1 MNRKIVTYLALS
13 SLLLLGSCHWSSR
26 HHEALMS
33 GIRESKNI
41 IENSLDGNEEAQNQ
55 QTGTSAGNAQG
66 GPNADAQDVLLPAKL
81 NDRPEQQ
88 LVRAG
93 YVVSY
98 NSATRDPNW
107 VAWHLTA
114 DHTTGPYKRQGVKF
128 HEDEDVDYP
137 RATDADYR
145 GSGYD
150 RGHMCPSADNRWS
163 EQAQEDC
170 FLFTNMCPQSHDLN
184 SGDWNDLEDRC
195 RKWADEYGD
204 IYIVSGPVF
213 KEAKGRS
220 IGQNK
225 VRVPDG
231 FFKVVVCM
239 RGTPK
244 GIGFYCPNEDGHR
257 DLFAYATSIDE
268 IERLTG
274 IDFFASLPNQTEQA
288 VEKAYDA
295 NDWN

>member
-1 MNRKIVTYLALS
+1 MALS

-33 GIRESKNI
+33 GIRASKDI
-41 IENSLDGNEEAQNQ
+41 IGNSSDGNEASQNRQ
-55 QTGTSAGNAQG
+55 GDNQAGVPAGNAQSD
-66 GPNADAQDVLLPAKL
+66 PNAATHDLLLPAKL

-98 NSATRDPNW
+98 NSAMRDPNW

-128 HEDEDVDYP
+128 HEDEDVDNP
-137 RATDADYR
+137 RATDVDYR

-150 RGHMCPSADNRWS
+150 RGHLCPSADNKWS
-163 EQAQEDC
+163 EQAQQDC
-170 FLFTNMCPQSHDLN
+170 FLLTNMCPQSHNLN

-213 KEAKGRS
+213 KNAKGRS
-220 IGQNK
+220 IGKNK

-288 VEKAYDA
+288 VENAYNA